1 MEEGIKKKES
11 IDFVETI
18 KEQFQ
23 LKPEEAALYSPLV
36 LAYLGDCVYEII
48 LRTVIV
54 CRGNMSVNDLNKK
67 VSYFAKATTQSK
79 LVKQLINEFTEE
91 EKKIFKRGRNA
102 KSATIAKHASM
113 TEYRMATGWEAL
125 VGYLYLKEEYNRLIA
140 LTKLGIQYLEN
151 KEFLLG

>member
-1 MEEGIKKKES
+1 M
-11 IDFVETI
+11 
-18 KEQFQ
+18 
-23 LKPEEAALYSPLV
+23 
-36 LAYLGDCVYEII
+36 
-48 LRTVIV
+48 IV

-102 KSATIAKHASM
+102 KSVTIAKHASM

-125 VGYLYLKEEYNRLIA
+125 VGYLYLKEQYNRLIA